1 MILDFSKLALPAL
14 TGLIS
19 YLARSFTF
27 LALLCT
33 PAHSISGIFDISGF
47 FYLPIISI
55 TFVPV
60 FIIPRKLLTPKPG
73 RRSGLI
79 YNVNIDIMI

>member
-33 PAHSISGIFDISGF
+33 PAHSIGGIFDISGF
-47 FYLPIISI
+47 FLSSNYFHYLCSRLYY
-55 TFVPV
+55 TKKVADTKTREEKRV
-60 FIIPRKLLTPKPG
+60 DL
-73 RRSGLI
+73 
-79 YNVNIDIMI
+79 